1 MALVLS
7 SACANPCSDVAPSL
21 PPQDPTPC
29 GAGVGL
35 STCPAELYC
44 VTDAGP
50 SACAPRK
57 FAGAQCTSHVECY
70 SNVCESGGECS
81 KPPRGCGS

>member
-1 MALVLS
+1 MGLVLA

-21 PPQDPTPC
+21 PPQDPTAC
-29 GAGVGL
+29 GPGL
-35 STCPAELYC
+35 TACSAELYC

-57 FAGAQCTSHVECY
+57 LTGATCTSHVECY
-70 SNVCESGGECS
+70 SNVCKSEGECS
-81 KPPRGCGS
+81 VPERGCGS